1 MGQLPIDDHGFLESN
16 LSKASTFAKLSIPLA
31 FITSALILILPLTAL
46 AAPSP
51 APASAIDP
59 AAAIPISDAAKSRIA
74 ALSDDEIFTKRNT
87 EVCEIINVSSYVYCR
102 SGPGTGYSAE
112 YELYGGYTWGFTCYE
127 EGTCVDGNCTWDWN
141 ADLGCFVSGYY
152 TSAGCSKAN
161 LGLC

>member
-1 MGQLPIDDHGFLESN
+1 MYIPEVEDASVHTCLTAKGEPLIISLGFSFGFLTP
-16 LSKASTFAKLSIPLA
+16 KIK

-87 EVCEIINVSSYVYCR
+87 EVCEIINVSSYVYCC

-127 EGTCVDGNCTWDWN
+127 EGTCVDGNW
-141 ADLGCFVSGYY
+141 FVKTFPSE
-152 TSAGCSKAN
+152 N
-161 LGLC
+161 PHEVILRI